1 MLVLGAI
8 GSVEL
13 TLPNFAN
20 LKLAKLRIVVLV
32 VGEVI
37 NCAFKSEMEWLAKL

>member
-37 NCAFKSEMEWLAKL
+37 NCVLSEMEWLAKL